1 MADQV
6 VKCGKNLSWD
16 IQYGGEP
23 APTATWY
30 FADEKVLPSERWVT
44 KCRYKVLF
52 FTQLCLSYAALNFK
66 CTLPFVI
73 CTLVINF
80 DRSLCTCNNKI
91 LSTGYNGQ
99 YTFRSNVNSKQFKAL
114 KDIFVIQTGCPLF
127 YGHRKFE
134 NLSVAR
140 NKGHPVL
147 IQRPL
152 SQHLLGAFCNVLC
165 SSFQF

>member
-23 APTATWY
+23 APKATWY

-44 KCRYKVLF
+44 KYRYKVLF

-99 YTFRSNVNSKQFKAL
+99 YTFRSNVNSEQFKAL
-114 KDIFVIQTGCPLF
+114 EDIFCHTNRLPLI
-127 YGHRKFE
+127 
-134 NLSVAR
+134 LW
-140 NKGHPVL
+140 
-147 IQRPL
+147 
-152 SQHLLGAFCNVLC
+152 SQKI
-165 SSFQF
+165 